1 MRCRSRV
8 GKAKTISARPTTI
21 ANSPM
26 NGGKEGRLEPTR
38 GTRIKPQLLPALR
51 IFGDR
56 DSRVHALLHA
66 AHEEA
71 VRGDRVKG
79 FSA

>member
-1 MRCRSRV
+1 VR
-8 GKAKTISARPTTI
+8 KAKTISARPTTI

-51 IFGDR
+51 IFGDH
-56 DSRVHALLHA
+56 DSRVHAVLHA
-66 AHEEA
+66 SHKEA
-71 VRGDRVKG
+71 VRGNRVKG